1 MLEKPSLLEIFED
14 QARLAAR
21 FPRTDVGE
29 LGWLPAIDVRE
40 LDGEFIVYAALPGV
54 EPQDVVVEVEP
65 GALTL
70 QGRRRERQGEGWT
83 RRELISGPFFRR
95 VDLGNPVRAADI
107 SLRRRDG
114 VLEIHLP
121 KERAAEKQQ

>member
-1 MLEKPSLLEIFED
+1 MLEKPSLLEMFED

-29 LGWLPAIDVRE
+29 LGWLPAMDVRE
-40 LDGEFIVYAALPGV
+40 LDEEFIVYAALPGV
-54 EPQDVVVEVEP
+54 EPQDVVVEIDS

-70 QGRRRERQGEGWT
+70 QGRRRERQNEGWIK
-83 RRELISGPFFRR
+83 REMIAGPFCRR
-95 VDLGNPVRAADI
+95 VELPSPVRADEI
-107 SLRRRDG
+107 SMRRRDG

-121 KERAAEKQQ
+121 KEKGGMRQ

>member
-1 MLEKPSLLEIFED
+1 MLEKPSLLEVFED

-29 LGWLPAIDVRE
+29 LGWLPAMDVRE
-40 LDGEFIVYAALPGV
+40 TDDEIVVYAALPGV
-54 EPQDVVVEVEP
+54 EPQDVVVEIES

-70 QGRRRERQGEGWT
+70 QGRRRERQNEGWIK
-83 RRELISGPFFRR
+83 REMIAGPFWRR
-95 VDLGNPVRAADI
+95 VELSSPVRASDI
-107 SLRRRDG
+107 STRRRDG

-121 KERAAEKQQ
+121 KEKGATQQ

>member
-70 QGRRRERQGEGWT
+70 QGRRRERQG
-83 RRELISGPFFRR
+83 
-95 VDLGNPVRAADI
+95 
-107 SLRRRDG
+107 
-114 VLEIHLP
+114 
-121 KERAAEKQQ
+121 